1 MLSRLQYKYLVAI
14 VYIFGLFMDM
24 LDSTAVNVAVPQ
36 LTLDFHTQL
45 STVEWTVTGY
55 LLSLAVFIPGSG
67 FIADRYGTKRTFLTA
82 MGIFV
87 IGSAL
92 CGQAHSIEQLIA
104 FRFLQGIG
112 GGMMTPVST
121 VILSREFPGEERA
134 KAAAIMAV
142 PVVFAPLAGPVLS
155 GYLVQYQSWRW
166 IFYINLPIG
175 LIGLLLGSKVLREH
189 KEPYAQG
196 RFDILGLISGGAG
209 AAMVLYALSE
219 AATLPWTSAT
229 VAGWGLGGLAVLGV
243 FAVLELHRAAPL
255 LDLRLFKQTLFVL
268 GNAMSVGAFAG
279 FSGFLFLLTLFLQDL
294 QGRSPLHAALIQA
307 PSALGTAISLPL
319 ASRLYPRVGPRRMML
334 IGFGLGGLTLLP
346 FATLD
351 QNSGPWLMVVLLA
364 LRGLPFAFAMVAVQT
379 IVFGPIDNA
388 KQGPASS
395 IYNTVRQVGA
405 SFGVA
410 LVATVQISRAIH
422 NTPAALRTTCAQNAH
437 AAAACVHAQVL
448 GYHDAFIASCALL
461 IVSFGAAFF
470 ISDEKARA
478 SMRKRVERMAGHG
491 EGRPA
496 AAVAAHEAAG
506 GS

>member
-1 MLSRLQYKYLVAI
+1 MFSRLQYKYLVAI

-196 RFDILGLISGGAG
+196 RFDLLGLISGGAG

-219 AATLPWTSAT
+219 AATKPWTSAT
-229 VAGWGLGGLAVLGV
+229 VAGWGLGGLAVLCV
-243 FAVLELHRAAPL
+243 FAALELHRAAPL
-255 LDLRLFKQTLFVL
+255 LDLRLFKQTLFLL

-307 PSALGTAISLPL
+307 PSALGT
-319 ASRLYPRVGPRRMML
+319 
-334 IGFGLGGLTLLP
+334 
-346 FATLD
+346 
-351 QNSGPWLMVVLLA
+351 
-364 LRGLPFAFAMVAVQT
+364 
-379 IVFGPIDNA
+379 
-388 KQGPASS
+388 
-395 IYNTVRQVGA
+395 
-405 SFGVA
+405 
-410 LVATVQISRAIH
+410 
-422 NTPAALRTTCAQNAH
+422 
-437 AAAACVHAQVL
+437 
-448 GYHDAFIASCALL
+448 
-461 IVSFGAAFF
+461 
-470 ISDEKARA
+470 
-478 SMRKRVERMAGHG
+478 
-491 EGRPA
+491 
-496 AAVAAHEAAG
+496 
-506 GS
+506 